1 MTSRQSVQLG
11 QVQESLLVPLYAR
24 VVDSLKKRPILNDPK
39 ALEMVGSIDW
49 DFRRF
54 HQRWRLAAAI
64 LRTAMYDAWVKDFLG
79 RHPEGTVVE
88 IGAGLNTRFE
98 RLDNG
103 TVHWFDLDLPDAVE
117 LRQRFF
123 TDSARRVTLAGSIVD
138 PDWMEAVRRSPG
150 PYCFVAEA
158 VFIYLTEQKVKAALA
173 QIAANFPGASIAFDT
188 TTLKGITHGNEDLA
202 SRKLEARFAWGCT
215 EPREIERWKIGLRLL
230 ESRTLADVPDILR
243 SRLSWRMR
251 AAIRILVKLAPIFE
265 RVCQLNLF
273 AAQSKA

>member
-1 MTSRQSVQLG
+1 MASKQSIQLG

-24 VVDSLKKRPILNDPK
+24 AVDSLRKRPVLNDRK
-39 ALEMVGSIDW
+39 AAEMVQSIEW

-54 HQRWRLAAAI
+54 HQRWRLAAAV
-64 LRTAMYDAWVKDFLG
+64 LRTAMYDEWVKDFLE

-88 IGAGLNTRFE
+88 IGVGLNTRFE

-103 TVHWFDLDLPDAVE
+103 AVHWFDLDLPDAVE

-123 TDSARRVTLAGSIVD
+123 SDGGRRMTVAGSIVD
-138 PDWMEAVRRSPG
+138 PDWMDAVRRSPG

-158 VFIYLTEQKVKAALA
+158 VFIYLTEQEVKAALA

-188 TTLKGITHGNEDLA
+188 TGLRGITFGNEDHA
-202 SRKLEARFAWGCT
+202 DRKLEARFAWGC
-215 EPREIERWKIGLRLL
+215 EDPRQIERWKIGLRLV

-243 SRLSWRMR
+243 SRLSLPRR
-251 AAIRILVKLAPIFE
+251 IAIRILVKLVPVLPK
-265 RVCQLNLF
+265 VCQLNLF
-273 AAQSKA
+273 AAQA